1 MFHLSES
8 ILIKM
13 NENTETVVNAIL
25 SEFTDLSDMV
35 VVPMLPHDLVVCV
48 DDTNKQVYP
57 KCGTMLR
64 ATIKDSKTT
73 GTFGDNIPWIDE
85 PKVSGLE
92 LVPDRNS
99 TNGWTRIGKYWEDLT
114 SVLCSIDDRLHS
126 PGQMVIVVSEF
137 AARELAPSLMDV
149 TKFKHI
155 EFAYPDTGTA
165 SVVRDTKGQIVGV
178 RRLIRVEC

>member
-1 MFHLSES
+1 MTD
-8 ILIKM
+8 
-13 NENTETVVNAIL
+13 TETLVNTIL
-25 SEFTDLSDMV
+25 SEITDLSGTI

-64 ATIKDSKTT
+64 ATIEEATTT
-73 GTFGDNIPWIDE
+73 GTFGTDIPWIGE

-92 LVPDRNS
+92 LVPSPNV
-99 TNGWTRIGKYWEDLT
+99 TNGWTQIGT
-114 SVLCSIDDRLHS
+114 SWWKLVNVLCAIDKRLHS

-137 AARELAPSLMDV
+137 AARELARMLFDHR
-149 TKFKHI
+149 KFANI
-155 EFAYPDTGTA
+155 EFAYPDTGTV
-165 SVVRDTKGQIVGV
+165 SVVRDPKGQIVGV